1 MNFELIPIKLIDE
14 STILTRDAHDNIE
27 ELAKNIS
34 EIGLLQPITV
44 KKLQNGNY
52 RIILGARRYK
62 AVKLLKKTHIPANIS
77 NTEDETE
84 IYLQQLAENMEREN
98 FSPIEEAK
106 LFYKLT
112 TDPVFHKSEL
122 YISQKI
128 GKNERYIK
136 RKLEL
141 LKFGKDVQEI
151 IHAEKE
157 ILPNKLNEEQALSLK
172 KVDII
177 FKDKLALKA
186 ASEQV
191 SVNDLKR
198 AAQVY
203 TSKELDDESKFT
215 LLALPFHDIV
225 ETWSILEEKKIEKQR
240 FADKPRLANATTLP
254 SHKEDHVV
262 LPTVFTE
269 IEVLLKSLISS
280 IPSHRS
286 IHLTTIYSY
295 ENIPIDRKQDFLK
308 LIDGLVT
315 NLQAHL
321 IEWRKIKD
329 IVKTP
334 IRLVDT
340 SKQK

>member
-1 MNFELIPIKLIDE
+1 MNYELVPIELIDE
-14 STILTRDAHDNIE
+14 SSILTRDAHDNVE
-27 ELAKNIS
+27 ELAKNIN

-44 KKLQNGNY
+44 KKLPNGNY

-62 AVKLLKKTHIPANIS
+62 AFKLLKKNYIPANIS
-77 NTEDETE
+77 TTEDETE

-98 FSPIEEAK
+98 FSPIEEAR
-106 LFYKLT
+106 LYHKLT
-112 TDPVFHKSEL
+112 TDPVFQKSEL

-141 LKFGKDVQEI
+141 LKFGINVQEI

-157 ILPNKLNEEQALSLK
+157 ILPGKLNEEQALLLK
-172 KVDII
+172 NIDPI

-191 SVNDLKR
+191 SVNDLKK

-203 TSKELDDESKFT
+203 TSKELDDKSKSN
-215 LLALPFHDIV
+215 LLAMPFHDIV
-225 ETWSILEEKKIEKQR
+225 ETWSLLEKNRIEKQR
-240 FADKPRLANATTLP
+240 FSEKPRLADTTILTFN
-254 SHKEDHVV
+254 KEIDNS
-262 LPTVFTE
+262 LPTVLTE
-269 IEVLLKSLISS
+269 IEILLKSLISV

-286 IHLTTIYSY
+286 IQLTTIYSY
-295 ENIPIDRKQDFLK
+295 EKIPIDRRQDFIK

-321 IEWRKIKD
+321 IEWRKISD

-334 IRLVDT
+334 IRLVDST
-340 SKQK
+340 KQK